1 MPQEMTPLARRAPR
15 LAVLCLALAGCA
27 SPPPAA
33 YRVTV
38 PRATFEADFD
48 ACEAAVAEARAA
60 NGAEGFFTGA
70 LLGAA
75 YGAAIGA
82 EHGHTGTH
90 AAVGAGLGA
99 LVGLVRGVRWA
110 DDASVGDCMRAK
122 GYRRA

>member
-1 MPQEMTPLARRAPR
+1 MTRAAHI
-15 LAVLCLALAGCA
+15 AVLCLALAGCA
-27 SPPPAA
+27 HPSPPA

-38 PRATFEADFD
+38 PRETFEADLS
-48 ACEAAVAEARAA
+48 ACESSVEAARAA
-60 NGAEGFFTGA
+60 NGAEGFLTGA

-82 EHGHTGTH
+82 EHGDTGIH

-110 DDASVGDCMRAK
+110 DGASVSDCMRAK

>member
-1 MPQEMTPLARRAPR
+1 MKRAAR
-15 LAVLCLALAGCA
+15 LAVLCIALAGCT

-38 PRATFEADFD
+38 PRATFEADLD
-48 ACEAAVAEARAA
+48 ACESAVAQARAA
-60 NGAEGFFTGA
+60 HGAEGFLTGA

-82 EHGHTGTH
+82 KHGGADIR
-90 AAVGAGLGA
+90 AAVGAGVGA
-99 LVGLVRGVRWA
+99 LVGLVRGVRWSG
-110 DDASVGDCMRAK
+110 ASVSDCMRAK